1 MNDVQWWCSAQDLPW
16 TWGWRAYPGVWLF
29 VLAIAGLY
37 FGPQLRAGGGAGGDA
52 PPLRRAAGI
61 AGVLTVWLALDWPV
75 GALGGGYLASLHMVQ
90 YILLA
95 LVAPPLLV
103 SGLPPATRAAIER
116 RPRLVRAIATL
127 THPVVAAILF
137 VSTFLATHTPR
148 VADGLMATQ
157 AGAFALDFLWIAT
170 GVLFWWPLV
179 AVPPGRRPLAPL
191 GRIGTL
197 IAGAVP
203 HTPIA
208 MWLILASY
216 PVYGTFELAP
226 RVYGF
231 DARAD
236 QQLAGGIM
244 LLAGG
249 LYVLVMLSV
258 IFLRW
263 QGTGDERHRGVA
275 RAGAR

>member
-16 TWGWRAYPGVWLF
+16 TWEWRAYPGVWLF
-29 VLAIAGLY
+29 VLALAAAY
-37 FGPQLRAGGGAGGDA
+37 FGPQLRGRVPDDRTGPRKLAGV
-52 PPLRRAAGI
+52 AGI
-61 AGVLTVWLALDWPV
+61 LTVWIALDWPV

-103 SGLPPATRAAIER
+103 AGMPPATYAAVER
-116 RPRLVRAIATL
+116 RPRARGLVATL
-127 THPVVAAILF
+127 THPVVAAVLF
-137 VSTFLATHTPR
+137 VATFLATHTPR

-179 AVPPGRRPLAPL
+179 GVPPGRRALAPL

-208 MWLILASY
+208 MWMILASY
-216 PVYGTFELAP
+216 PLYGTFELAP
-226 RVYGF
+226 RVYMF

-263 QGTGDERHRGVA
+263 QGTGEERQRGAV
-275 RAGAR
+275 GAVR

>member
-16 TWGWRAYPGVWLF
+16 TWSWRAYPGVWLF
-29 VLAIAGLY
+29 VLAVAAAY
-37 FGPQLRAGGGAGGDA
+37 FGPQLRARGTDDRDA
-52 PPLRRAAGI
+52 PRRAAGV
-61 AGVLTVWLALDWPV
+61 AGVLTVWIALDWPV

-103 SGLPPATRAAIER
+103 AGMPPATLAAIER
-116 RPRLVRAIATL
+116 RGPARRLVATL
-127 THPVVAAILF
+127 THPVAAAVLF
-137 VSTFLATHTPR
+137 VATFLGTHAPR
-148 VADGLMATQ
+148 IADGLMATQ
-157 AGAFALDFLWIAT
+157 AGAFALDFLWLGT

-179 AVPPGRRPLAPL
+179 GVPPGRRPLAPI

-208 MWLILASY
+208 MWMILASY
-216 PVYGTFELAP
+216 PLYGTFELAP

-249 LYVLVMLSV
+249 LYVLTMLSV

-263 QGTGDERHRGVA
+263 QGTGEERHRGT
-275 RAGAR
+275 AGAGVGAR

>member
-1 MNDVQWWCSAQDLPW
+1 MNDLQWWCSAQDLPW

-29 VLAIAGLY
+29 VLALAAAYL
-37 FGPQLRAGGGAGGDA
+37 GPQLRARAADT
-52 PPLRRAAGI
+52 RRPVQKLAGI
-61 AGVLTVWLALDWPV
+61 AGVLTVWIALDWPV

-103 SGLPPATRAAIER
+103 AGLPPATRAAIEGR
-116 RPRLVRAIATL
+116 AWATRLVATL
-127 THPVVAAILF
+127 THPVAAAVLF
-137 VSTFLATHTPR
+137 IATFLATHTPR

-179 AVPPGRRPLAPL
+179 GVPPGRRALAPL

-236 QQLAGGIM
+236 QQLACGIM

-249 LYVLVMLSV
+249 LYVLVMLSA

-263 QGTGDERHRGVA
+263 QGTGEERNRGVA
-275 RAGAR
+275 PAAG

>member
-16 TWGWRAYPGVWLF
+16 TWEWRPYPGVWLF
-29 VLAIAGLY
+29 VLAFAAAYLA
-37 FGPQLRAGGGAGGDA
+37 PQLRGRVPDDRTGVQRLAGFAGLA
-52 PPLRRAAGI
+52 
-61 AGVLTVWLALDWPV
+61 TVWIALDWPV

-103 SGLPPATRAAIER
+103 AGMPPATYAAIAR
-116 RPRLVRAIATL
+116 RPWATRLVATL
-127 THPVVAAILF
+127 THPIVAAVLF
-137 VSTFLATHTPR
+137 VATFLSTHTPR

-179 AVPPGRRPLAPL
+179 GVPPGRRPLPPL

-208 MWLILASY
+208 MWMILASY
-216 PVYGTFELAP
+216 PLYGTFELAP
-226 RVYGF
+226 RVYMF

-263 QGTGDERHRGVA
+263 QGTGEERSRGAAHAA
-275 RAGAR
+275 R